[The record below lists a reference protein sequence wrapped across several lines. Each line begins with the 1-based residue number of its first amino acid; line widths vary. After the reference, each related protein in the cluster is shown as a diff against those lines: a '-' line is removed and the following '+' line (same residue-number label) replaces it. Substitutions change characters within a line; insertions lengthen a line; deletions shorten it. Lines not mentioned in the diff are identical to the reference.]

1 VTVRIFL
8 VLLVNLFDVYQNA
21 FLLSFF
27 LFFTK
32 GREIL
37 MRMLE
42 VFVRKFHSI
51 AMHELPVIMEKW

>member
-1 VTVRIFL
+1 MHLQYLEVMLTFVC
-8 VLLVNLFDVYQNA
+8 
-21 FLLSFF
+21 FF
-27 LFFTK
+27 K

>member
-1 VTVRIFL
+1 MRGGWEEYKAIQVSRFQI
-8 VLLVNLFDVYQNA
+8 LLRLP
-21 FLLSFF
+21 FF
-27 LFFTK
+27 LK

>member
-1 VTVRIFL
+1 MHLPIPSDIATF
-8 VLLVNLFDVYQNA
+8 A
-21 FLLSFF
+21 FFS
-27 LFFTK
+27 K